1 MLDELELL
9 EELLAELEL
18 AEGILSEFVL
28 VDVFSE
34 LELAEVLSEL
44 VLSEETASEVVED
57 CPLFSEVD
65 VDVWLCCE
73 TGSEVGVSPLQPA
86 IDKTSA
92 DTRIALKILF
102 FIFVS
107 PCKYF
112 FSLSAQYQKFAAVA
126 AFHKQQKIYNKLPFM
141 RILNIQFIITYS
153 KINYNRFR
161 INFIGEFNMELN
173 YALIGIRIKKIRK
186 AQKITQDKLSEMA
199 GISPQHLS
207 QIESAKTK
215 LSLPAL
221 ISICNALNVT
231 TDKILCDVLTAET
244 TNEISA
250 DIEEVFRDCTADEVY
265 LMLSVAE
272 SVKHSLRIKKIKLNR
287 D

>member
-1 MLDELELL
+1 
-9 EELLAELEL
+9 
-18 AEGILSEFVL
+18 
-28 VDVFSE
+28 
-34 LELAEVLSEL
+34 
-44 VLSEETASEVVED
+44 
-57 CPLFSEVD
+57 
-65 VDVWLCCE
+65 
-73 TGSEVGVSPLQPA
+73 
-86 IDKTSA
+86 
-92 DTRIALKILF
+92 
-102 FIFVS
+102 
-107 PCKYF
+107 
-112 FSLSAQYQKFAAVA
+112 
-126 AFHKQQKIYNKLPFM
+126 
-141 RILNIQFIITYS
+141 
-153 KINYNRFR
+153 
-161 INFIGEFNMELN
+161 MELN

>member
-1 MLDELELL
+1 
-9 EELLAELEL
+9 
-18 AEGILSEFVL
+18 
-28 VDVFSE
+28 
-34 LELAEVLSEL
+34 
-44 VLSEETASEVVED
+44 
-57 CPLFSEVD
+57 
-65 VDVWLCCE
+65 
-73 TGSEVGVSPLQPA
+73 
-86 IDKTSA
+86 
-92 DTRIALKILF
+92 
-102 FIFVS
+102 
-107 PCKYF
+107 
-112 FSLSAQYQKFAAVA
+112 
-126 AFHKQQKIYNKLPFM
+126 M

-161 INFIGEFNMELN
+161 INYIGEFNMELN

-244 TNEISA
+244 TNEISE
-250 DIEEVFRDCTADEVY
+250 DIEDVFRVCTADEVY

-272 SVKHSLRIKKIKLNR
+272 RVIHSLRIKKIKLNIFSSAPA
-287 D
+287 